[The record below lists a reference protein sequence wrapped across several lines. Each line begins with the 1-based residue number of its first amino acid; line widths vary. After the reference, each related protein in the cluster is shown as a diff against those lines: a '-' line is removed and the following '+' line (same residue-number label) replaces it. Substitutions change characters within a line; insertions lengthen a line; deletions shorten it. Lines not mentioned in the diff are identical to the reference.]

1 MHFYCTEDGRRFPTA
16 FPIHV
21 TRILSMM
28 ALAIDTID
36 GQGLSNKTRRDLLSK
51 KIKVMLYLPFI
62 SQYKAFNQLYI
73 TNKT

>member
-1 MHFYCTEDGRRFPTA
+1 
-16 FPIHV
+16 
-21 TRILSMM
+21 MM